1 MMATMQSADG
11 VGIAAPQVG
20 HNLRIII
27 TTQRTK
33 KNKQLVLKGQKTMIN
48 PLITHHN
55 EKIVIEEEWC
65 LSLPGIRGLV
75 PRRSEITVQYQDVYA
90 HHHTATLKWLDARIV
105 QHEIDH
111 LDGILFIDRATTVYP
126 YSPH

>member
-55 EKIVIEEEWC
+55 EKIVIEEE
-65 LSLPGIRGLV
+65 
-75 PRRSEITVQYQDVYA
+75 
-90 HHHTATLKWLDARIV
+90 
-105 QHEIDH
+105 
-111 LDGILFIDRATTVYP
+111 
-126 YSPH
+126 